1 MGKHQLTGTPSRY
14 DAICTQLCRDLKA
27 KGVILIVHEGREGTA
42 MAVAARPEF
51 AQFGM
56 PEVLAPYLRML
67 AATMDSGVGPQGIG
81 VDTPD
86 EGPSS

>member
-27 KGVILIVHEGREGTA
+27 KGVVLIVHEGREGNG
-42 MAVAARPEF
+42 MAVAARPAF

-67 AATMDSGVGPQGIG
+67 ADTIDGGVGPQGIG
-81 VDTPD
+81 VDIPD
-86 EGPSS
+86 EAGQA

>member
-27 KGVILIVHEGREGTA
+27 KAVILIVAEGREGNG
-42 MAVAARPEF
+42 MSVAGREEYATIGLPHT
-51 AQFGM
+51 
-56 PEVLAPYLRML
+56 LAAYLRHL
-67 AATMDSGVGPQGIG
+67 ADKLDDGHQPEGIG

-86 EGPSS
+86 EASS